1 MKVYW
6 AAKRRYDEMVK
17 KDVEAVEPLY
27 RGKDWNR
34 TERVKEKE
42 MKKRTCFKGDGS
54 EAVFFVDAT
63 PESELA
69 EECRKE
75 FNRSG
80 LKVKVVERSGR
91 SIKRTL
97 VKSNPFKKPG
107 CRNTR
112 CQVCALGGEVD
123 CKARGLHY

>member
-1 MKVYW
+1 M
-6 AAKRRYDEMVK
+6 
-17 KDVEAVEPLY
+17 
-27 RGKDWNR
+27 
-34 TERVKEKE
+34 KEKKR
-42 MKKRTCFKGDGS
+42 KKKTWFKGDGS

-63 PESELA
+63 PESKLA

-75 FNRSG
+75 FKKSG

-107 CRNTR
+107 CGNTR
-112 CQVCALGGEVD
+112 CQVCA
-123 CKARGLHY
+123 